1 MEDRFVEE
9 SVRTRLILSGINE
22 LEEHGLADFSL
33 RRAALAAQVSCAA
46 PYRHFKDK
54 DEYISEIIKYVN
66 SKWELLSRE
75 IEKIFSHDPKKLA
88 TEMCMAALRFR
99 IANRNFRS
107 VFTLAPRLDS
117 ENSLD
122 SAIISSVGAYA
133 DSVGATAAERELKI
147 YTARALIA
155 GSLMLVGKNDGEQI
169 LDFAREK
176 LTLEFS

>member
-22 LEEHGLADFSL
+22 LEEHGLSDFSL
-33 RRAALAAQVSCAA
+33 RRAALGAQVSCAA

-54 DEYISEIIKYVN
+54 EEYISEIIKYVN

-75 IEKIFSHDPKKLA
+75 IEKIFSSDPKRLA
-88 TEMCMAALRFR
+88 IEMCIAALKFR

-107 VFTLAPRLDS
+107 VFTLAARLDT

-122 SAIISSVGAYA
+122 RAIISSVEAYA
-133 DSVGATAAERELKI
+133 SSVNATAEEREVKI
-147 YTARALIA
+147 YTARALIS
-155 GSLMLVGKNDGEQI
+155 GSLMLVGRSDGEQI
-169 LDFAREK
+169 LNLARKK
-176 LTLEFS
+176 LTLDFS